1 MNITHITVEY
11 PTLQHTVVKTLAEA
25 KAMGYKSAII
35 RKVPV
40 NRPQNIV
47 VKQVKRLVQ
56 EEFMDST
63 DYDKELDAKCV
74 AETGMT
80 RAAYQVRYKRSWNE

>member
-1 MNITHITVEY
+1 MNKTTITVEY
-11 PTLQHTVVKTLAEA
+11 PIMEHIVVKTEAEA

-35 RKVPV
+35 RKLPV
-40 NRPQNIV
+40 NRQHHIV

-56 EEFMDST
+56 EEFMDSE
-63 DYDKELDAKCV
+63 DYDKELDAKCL

-80 RAAYQVRYKRSWNE
+80 RAAYQARYKRSWNE